1 MSAGMQAMYDGLDQ
15 GELRAVAGTC
25 SLTIEDVR
33 QEARLLCWT
42 IASGQS
48 DYDPKQGSIRQYVMG
63 RLWGMALR
71 WQCPVALGDNG
82 ADGAGRMAAGDGMR
96 DHALLERSP
105 YYQDPDDPLEVLL
118 ALEEDEAGRVS
129 SGERKQRLLAMLDQG
144 ERTFLEMLMVL
155 PNEQIARMYDLTER
169 AVRYRRSRLAEKLYR
184 LADSAGLCDAGV
196 QRMAREAL
204 VEKGLLSVG

>member
-1 MSAGMQAMYDGLDQ
+1 MQAMYDALDQ
-15 GELRAVAGTC
+15 GELRAVAGIC

-48 DYDPKQGSIRQYVMG
+48 DYDPDQGSIRQYVMG

-82 ADGAGRMAAGDGMR
+82 TDGGGRMEAGDGVR

-105 YYQDPDDPLEVLL
+105 YHRNPEDPLEVLL
-118 ALEEDEAGRVS
+118 AVEEDKACRTTSE
-129 SGERKQRLLAMLDQG
+129 ERRQRLLAMLDQG

-169 AVRYRRSRLAEKLYR
+169 AVRYRRSRLAEKLFR

-196 QRMAREAL
+196 RRLAREAL
-204 VEKGLLSVG
+204 VEKGLQWAG